1 VADWFVSEA
10 VRHRLADLDRF
21 VALEDALI
29 SIEHQLHLADAIIY
43 ATAKQYNRA
52 LITTDAHS
60 GSLPA

>member
-1 VADWFVSEA
+1 MADWFVSEA

-21 VALEDALI
+21 VALEAALI
-29 SIEHQLHLADAIIY
+29 SIEHQLHLADAITD

-60 GSLPA
+60 